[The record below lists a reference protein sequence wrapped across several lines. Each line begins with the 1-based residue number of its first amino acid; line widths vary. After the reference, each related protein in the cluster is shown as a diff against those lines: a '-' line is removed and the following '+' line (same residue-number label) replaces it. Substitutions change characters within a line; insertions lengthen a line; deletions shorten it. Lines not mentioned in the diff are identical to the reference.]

1 MAKKQKETKYRT
13 VRGGI
18 LYGILTALLVAV
30 SVVLACTVFFRV
42 EEVTVEGCERYSAE
56 QVLAVAAVEKG
67 ANLILTPSD
76 QIEHR
81 ISKNL
86 PYVDTVQ
93 AQKRFPTTLK
103 LVITESQPVAV
114 MAAGE
119 EQWIIDAKGKVLEK
133 ADEGLALQY
142 IQVKGLELTSPQQG
156 EPAQTGP
163 EGEKR
168 LESLLGLLQALQGQE
183 LIGEITEIDAS
194 LSTEISMVYQGR
206 IKATMLTTASKI
218 WILRLKSALV
228 SMAGEYDR
236 GTVNLKTEKVFFT
249 LDN

>member
-18 LYGILTALLVAV
+18 LYGILTAVLVAV

-86 PYVDTVQ
+86 PYVDTGQ

-103 LVITESQPVAV
+103 LVITESQPVAG

-119 EQWIIDAKGKVLEK
+119 EQGIIDAKGKVLEK

-156 EPAQTGP
+156 QPAQTGP

-168 LESLLGLLQALQGQE
+168 LGSLLGLLQALQGQE

-206 IKATMLTTASKI
+206 IKATMLT
-218 WILRLKSALV
+218 SADFNRRIQIFEAVVAL
-228 SMAGEYDR
+228 AGEYDR

>member
-13 VRGGI
+13 VRGGV
-18 LYGILTALLVAV
+18 LYGILTVLLAAV

-42 EEVTVEGCERYSAE
+42 EEVTVEGCEHYSAE
-56 QVLAVAAVEKG
+56 QILTVAAVEKG

-76 QIEHR
+76 QVEHR
-81 ISKNL
+81 ILKNL

-93 AQKRFPTTLK
+93 VQKRFPTTLK
-103 LVITESQPVAV
+103 LVVTESQPVAV
-114 MAAGE
+114 IAAGE
-119 EQWIIDAKGKVLEK
+119 EQWIIDAKGKLLEK

-142 IQVKGLELTSPQQG
+142 IQVEGLELTNPQQG
-156 EPAQTGP
+156 EPAQTAP
-163 EGEKR
+163 ENENR
-168 LESLLGLLQALQGQE
+168 LESLLGLLQALENQE
-183 LIGEITEIDAS
+183 MIDQITEIDAS

-206 IKATMLTTASKI
+206 IKGTMLTSTDFNRRIQIFEAVVALAS
-218 WILRLKSALV
+218 
-228 SMAGEYDR
+228 EYDR